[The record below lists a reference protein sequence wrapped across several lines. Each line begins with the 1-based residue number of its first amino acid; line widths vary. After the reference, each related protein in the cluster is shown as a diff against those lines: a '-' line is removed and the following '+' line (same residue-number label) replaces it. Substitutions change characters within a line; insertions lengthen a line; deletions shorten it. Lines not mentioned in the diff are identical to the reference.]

1 MLVDNDSRCSGCTC
15 CKHEIARTIAV
26 GIAMAGTLVVV
37 AVKQSAGAASVG
49 VAKQAQG
56 IAIQKT

>member
-1 MLVDNDSRCSGCTC
+1 MLVGNDSHCSGCTC
-15 CKHEIARTIAV
+15 CKHEVARATAV
-26 GIAMAGTLVVV
+26 GIAKAGALVVV
-37 AVKQSAGAASVG
+37 VVKQSAGAASVG